1 MPARKKDVVQP
12 GTEEKIKSAARKVFL
27 EKGYAGARTRDI
39 AEEAGINLALL
50 NYYFRSKEKLFDL
63 VMMENMQQ
71 FLMGLKDV
79 LNDRTISLD
88 GKIKGIVSNYIN
100 LLKSNP
106 DLPLFI
112 LSEIRA
118 NPAKFASQ
126 LKMREIIFHSH
137 FFVQLKEAIPA
148 NVSPMHFIF
157 NLLGLTVFPFIGSPL
172 LKVAGE
178 LNDTAFNQLMEER
191 KELIPQWIGQMIIQ
205 ANENSNPK
213 KRAR

>member
-1 MPARKKDVVQP
+1 MPARKKEVVQP
-12 GTEEKIKSAARKVFL
+12 GTEEKIKAAARKVFL

-63 VMMENMQQ
+63 VMLENMQQ
-71 FLMGLKDV
+71 FLMALKDV
-79 LNDRTISLD
+79 LNDHTITLNV
-88 GKIKGIVSNYIN
+88 KIQNIVSNYIN

-118 NPAKFASQ
+118 NPQKFASEIK
-126 LKMREIIFHSH
+126 LREIIFHSH
-137 FFVQLKEAIPA
+137 FFMQLREALPA
-148 NVSPMHFIF
+148 NISPMHFLF

-172 LKVAGE
+172 LKAAGE
-178 LNDTAFNQLMEER
+178 LNDAAFHQLMEER
-191 KELIPQWIGQMIIQ
+191 KELIPQWIEQMLTH
-205 ANENSNPK
+205 ANVGNTSK
-213 KRAR
+213 KKK